1 MNKYKKMKLNKII
14 KDMIILSVG
23 LGIVYMFWNIMFIY
37 LMIVVLSMLFL
48 FIIKLIRDGT
58 RIYYESIL

>member
-1 MNKYKKMKLNKII
+1 MKLNKII